1 MTISSPVFTV
11 SATGI
16 TAPSYE
22 EILDYFKTKAKGIF
36 GGDINLDSDTQDGQ
50 LLAIFSSAINDL
62 NAQAIAVFNAY
73 NPSTAVGVALDG
85 AVKTNGISRHEA
97 SHSSVDLTIIGQA
110 GTVITNGYALDSAGN
125 RWNLPETVSIPL
137 SGEVVATATADSEG
151 AISAPAGSIT
161 TIGTPT
167 LGWQSVTNKAAAV
180 EGSAVESDAEL
191 RYRQTL
197 STMQPTMGLWD
208 GLVGSIQQLDGVQ
221 FVAGR
226 HNDTGSESSEGIP
239 AHSIAVVVS
248 GGAADEI
255 AETIYKKKSQG
266 VSTYGSTT
274 VEYIDSLGNVNEI
287 AFSRPTDVAITIAI
301 TLKATDTWL
310 TTNEDDVKTR
320 LSSYINGLAIGE
332 KVDIMKCVSEV
343 VRDADIYDP
352 DFYLESITLNGSA
365 ASVDIAWN
373 EKASTSAD
381 SITITVE

>member
-36 GGDINLDSDTQDGQ
+36 GDDINLDSDTQDGQ
-50 LLAIFSSAINDL
+50 LLAIFAAAINDL

-73 NPSTAVGVALDG
+73 NPSTAIGVALDG

-97 SHSSVDLTIIGQA
+97 SHSSVDLTIVGQA
-110 GTVITNGYALDSAGN
+110 GTVIANGYALDSAGN
-125 RWNLPETVSIPL
+125 RWNLPEAVTIPR
-137 SGEVVATATADSEG
+137 SGEIVATATAEAEG
-151 AISAPAGSIT
+151 AVSAPAGSIT

-167 LGWQSVTNKAAAV
+167 LGWQSVMNKTAAV
-180 EGSAVESDAEL
+180 EGAAVESDAEL

-208 GLVGSIQQLDGVQ
+208 GLIGSIQQLDGVQ
-221 FVAGR
+221 SVAGR
-226 HNDTGSESSEGIP
+226 HNDTGSESSDVIP

-320 LSSYINGLAIGE
+320 LSAYINGLAIGE

-352 DFYLESITLNGSA
+352 DFYLETITLNGAA

>member
-22 EILDYFKTKAKGIF
+22 EILDYFKTKAKGTF
-36 GGDINLDSDTQDGQ
+36 GDDINLDSDTQDGQ

-180 EGSAVESDAEL
+180 EGSAESDAEL

-221 FVAGR
+221 SVAGR

-320 LSSYINGLAIGE
+320 LSAYINGLAIGE

>member
-36 GGDINLDSDTQDGQ
+36 GDDINLDSDTQDGQ

-221 FVAGR
+221 S
-226 HNDTGSESSEGIP
+226 DTGSESSEGIP

-255 AETIYKKKSQG
+255 AETIYKKKSQR

-320 LSSYINGLAIGE
+320 LSAYINGLAIGE

>member
-36 GGDINLDSDTQDGQ
+36 GDDINLDSDTQDGQ

-221 FVAGR
+221 SVAGR
-226 HNDTGSESSEGIP
+226 HNDTGSESSEGIS

-320 LSSYINGLAIGE
+320 LSAYINGLAIGE

>member
-36 GGDINLDSDTQDGQ
+36 GDDINLDSDTQDGQ

-137 SGEVVATATADSEG
+137 SGEVVATATEG

-221 FVAGR
+221 SVAGR

-320 LSSYINGLAIGE
+320 LSAYINGLAIGE

>member
-36 GGDINLDSDTQDGQ
+36 GDDINLDSDTQDGQ

-151 AISAPAGSIT
+151 AISAPGIYHNNWNTNARVAVRHEQSGSCRG
-161 TIGTPT
+161 IG
-167 LGWQSVTNKAAAV
+167 G
-180 EGSAVESDAEL
+180 
-191 RYRQTL
+191 
-197 STMQPTMGLWD
+197 
-208 GLVGSIQQLDGVQ
+208 
-221 FVAGR
+221 
-226 HNDTGSESSEGIP
+226 
-239 AHSIAVVVS
+239 
-248 GGAADEI
+248 
-255 AETIYKKKSQG
+255 
-266 VSTYGSTT
+266 
-274 VEYIDSLGNVNEI
+274 
-287 AFSRPTDVAITIAI
+287 
-301 TLKATDTWL
+301 
-310 TTNEDDVKTR
+310 
-320 LSSYINGLAIGE
+320 
-332 KVDIMKCVSEV
+332 
-343 VRDADIYDP
+343 
-352 DFYLESITLNGSA
+352 
-365 ASVDIAWN
+365 
-373 EKASTSAD
+373 
-381 SITITVE
+381 